1 MKASINN
8 LIEKSPSLFLT
19 SIDELNNIDITI
31 GDLNIIRKGL
41 LEVHVSENGLA
52 TLKSNLVSEK
62 LIETIKNSKDFS
74 YTETIVFMTL
84 GLSILYTIKF
94 HEFVKAIAIPYS
106 TYTNNRIK
114 GKKVLD
120 LIGKLSPAELF
131 LLSPGRT
138 PLSVSQKDILAF
150 IQHYVSF
157 YLSESEM
164 EFISSLP
171 DIVNLLNTKISKLV
185 KVIPVETVI
194 EIQNRVKQNA
204 H

>member
-19 SIDELNNIDITI
+19 SIDELNNTDITI

-41 LEVHVSENGLA
+41 LEVHISENGLA

-62 LIETIKNSKDFS
+62 LIETIKNNKDFS

-106 TYTNNRIK
+106 AYTNNRIK

-120 LIGKLSPAELF
+120 LISKLSPAELF

-138 PLSVSQKDILAF
+138 PLSASQKDILAF
-150 IQHYVSF
+150 IQLHVSF

-185 KVIPVETVI
+185 KVIPVETII
-194 EIQNRVKQNA
+194 EIQNKVKQNA